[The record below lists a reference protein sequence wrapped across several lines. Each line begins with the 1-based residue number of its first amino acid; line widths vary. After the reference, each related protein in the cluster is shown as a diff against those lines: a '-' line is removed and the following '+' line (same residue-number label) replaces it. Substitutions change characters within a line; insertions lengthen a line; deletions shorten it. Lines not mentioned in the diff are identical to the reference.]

1 MEDYVFS
8 LSIYEHN
15 YFSSIKTIISLK
27 YDIYCKYDTYYTYFH
42 LLYHYINY
50 SQVYKQLLLSV

>member
-1 MEDYVFS
+1 MKDYVFT
-8 LSIYEHN
+8 LSIYKHN
-15 YFSSIKTIISLK
+15 YISSIKTIISLK

-50 SQVYKQLLLSV
+50 S